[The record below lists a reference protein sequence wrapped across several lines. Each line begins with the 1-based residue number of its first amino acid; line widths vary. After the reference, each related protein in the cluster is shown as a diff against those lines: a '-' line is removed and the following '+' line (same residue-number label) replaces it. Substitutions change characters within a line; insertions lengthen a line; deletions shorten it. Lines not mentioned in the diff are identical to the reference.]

1 MKLMELVITTLLFF
15 DQQISSMGI
24 TQNLLEMQNLTIFT
38 CGMWQDFFLK
48 YSWYTILHKL
58 QVYNIVICNIQS
70 LYSIYSYYEIFAI
83 LSMLYSTSLQLIL
96 NLMVWTS

>member
-24 TQNLLEMQNLTIFT
+24 TQNLLEMQNLIIFT

-58 QVYNIVICNIQS
+58 
-70 LYSIYSYYEIFAI
+70 
-83 LSMLYSTSLQLIL
+83 
-96 NLMVWTS
+96 